1 MNYSN
6 QTGYQPAP
14 SSSRGGYQQPSYPS
28 SGQYNTGILTTKIGI
43 DNWIIE

>member
-6 QTGYQPAP
+6 LTGYQPP
-14 SSSRGGYQQPSYPS
+14 PSSRGGYQQPSYPS
-28 SGQYNTGILTTKIGI
+28 SGQYNTGILITKIDI